1 MTFDSEEYEGLSEE
15 QIERLKVIISLATE
29 LHEDVHLA
37 KLWVQES
44 VYGLGGK
51 RPVDMI
57 SNKEDFEMVCDLV
70 GRLKHGI
77 PT

>member
-1 MTFDSEEYEGLSEE
+1 M
-15 QIERLKVIISLATE
+15 ERLKIIISLATE
-29 LHEDVHLA
+29 LHGDAHLA

-57 SNKEDFEMVCDLV
+57 SNKEDFEMVCDLL